1 MNEKSLRVLEFNKI
15 IDKLKTKAS
24 SSLGLKHI
32 ENLKPSNDFDE
43 VKNTLLET
51 SEAQAILIKRGL
63 VSMDGIHDIEDKAK
77 RAHVGATLDP
87 GALLKIA
94 DCLRVA
100 RSLKRNLEGSEEED
114 FNYPIIQALTNALYT
129 FRDIE
134 DRIYTSIVGES
145 EISDNASTTLK
156 TIRRRIVQK
165 NQSIRSKL
173 NSIISSTTYQKY
185 LQDNIISMRGDRFVI
200 PVKAEYRSVV
210 SGIVH
215 DQSSSGA
222 TLFIEPMSIVE
233 MNNELRKLKLDE
245 QEEIERIL
253 SELSAMI
260 GEISGELISNQEI
273 LGKLD
278 FAFAKGK
285 LSVEMRAI
293 EPVLNEEKYFH
304 IKNGRHPMIDKR
316 DVVPNTVYLGKDFD
330 TLVIT
335 GPNTGGKTVT
345 IKTVGLFALMTQSGL
360 HIPAD
365 FGTSMCVYD
374 NVFADIGDE
383 QSIEQSL
390 STFSSHM
397 TNIVSILDD
406 ADANSLVLFDEL
418 GSGTDPTEGAAL
430 AVAIIETLTKRG
442 SRIIATTHYSE
453 LKGYA
458 LRTVGVENASVE
470 FDVETLRPTY
480 RLLIGVPGKSN
491 AFEISKRLGLN
502 DAVIAN
508 AKNFMSEENLQF
520 EDLIRDLQEK
530 SIIANRDAR
539 EAKHI
544 KEEAEKLK
552 AKYEEKLKKLDTVRD
567 KVYDEARQE
576 AKDIVSRAKDE
587 ADEIVK
593 AMRELEKMGIAEGG
607 RNRLEEERRK
617 LKASLEEK
625 EAAMFKSRENS
636 GEAITKVN
644 LGMEAFLP
652 SLNQR
657 VIIVSNPDNK
667 GEVQVEAGIMKI
679 NVKLKDLRKVPEE
692 PKKKEK
698 KKREVKLN
706 LKSVD
711 SRIDLR
717 GMDSEEA
724 CYRTDKYLDEAYLGN
739 LGEVT
744 IVHGKGTGVLRK
756 AINDMLKRH
765 PHVKSYRLGVYGEGG
780 DGVTI
785 VELK

>member
-1 MNEKSLRVLEFNKI
+1 MKERTFRILEFNKVK
-15 IDKLKTKAS
+15 DKLRSYSVTSGGKELID
-24 SSLGLKHI
+24 SLSPYNSI
-32 ENLKPSNDFDE
+32 YEVENK
-43 VKNTLLET
+43 LEET
-51 SEAQAILIKRGL
+51 NEALDILIKKGAPPFEGL
-63 VSMDGIHDIEDKAK
+63 HETKEELERAAKGGTLNPGQLMKIGAMLRCSRRFKEYVARKEEEIGYKHLEDLAYILVPLKNLENEIDSSIISEDEISDKAS
-77 RAHVGATLDP
+77 GTLYN
-87 GALLKIA
+87 I
-94 DCLRVA
+94 R
-100 RSLKRNLEGSEEED
+100 RSLKEKNSSVREKIN
-114 FNYPIIQALTNALYT
+114 
-129 FRDIE
+129 
-134 DRIYTSIVGES
+134 SIVR
-145 EISDNASTTLK
+145 A
-156 TIRRRIVQK
+156 
-165 NQSIRSKL
+165 
-173 NSIISSTTYQKY
+173 NSKY
-185 LQDNIISMRGDRFVI
+185 LQDSLYTMRGDRYVI
-200 PVKAEYRSVV
+200 PVKSEYKGAVP
-210 SGIVH
+210 GLVH
-215 DQSSSGA
+215 DQSSTGA
-222 TLFIEPMSIVE
+222 TLFIEPISLVNL
-233 MNNELRKLKLDE
+233 NNEIKELMLKE
-245 QEEIERIL
+245 KAEIERIL
-253 SELSAMI
+253 SELSAKVHDNI
-260 GEISGELISNQEI
+260 DVLRSNSNI
-273 LGKLD
+273 LRELD
-278 FAFAKGK
+278 FIFAKGK
-285 LSVEMRAI
+285 YASS
-293 EPVLNEEKYFH
+293 LNG
-304 IKNGRHPMIDKR
+304 IKPNISKDRSFDILGGKHPLIDPKV
-316 DVVPNTVYLGKDFD
+316 VVPSDIYLGKDFT
-330 TLVIT
+330 TLMIT

-345 IKTVGLFALMTQSGL
+345 LKTVGLLHLMALSGL
-360 HIPAD
+360 LIPAKD
-365 FGTSMCVYD
+365 GSSIGFFKD
-374 NVFADIGDE
+374 IFADIGDE

-397 TNIVSILDD
+397 TNIVKILESASFD
-406 ADANSLVLFDEL
+406 SLILFDEL

-430 AVAIIETLTKRG
+430 AVAIIETLNKRG
-442 SRIIATTHYSE
+442 CRIIATTHYSE

-458 LRTVGVENASVE
+458 LKTVGVENASVE

-502 DAVIAN
+502 EDVIIK
-508 AKNFMSEENLQF
+508 AKDFMSEENLQF

-539 EAKHI
+539 EAKRI
-544 KEEAEKLK
+544 KEEAESLK
-552 AKYEEKLKKLDTVRD
+552 KKYDEKLKKLDTVRD

-576 AKDIVSRAKDE
+576 AKQIISNAKDE

-593 AMRELEKMGIAEGG
+593 AMRELEKMGIAAGG
-607 RNRLEEERRK
+607 RSRLEEERRK

-625 EAAMFKSRENS
+625 EAAMIKSRENT
-636 GEAITKVN
+636 GEAITKVT

-667 GEVQVEAGIMKI
+667 GDVQVEAGIMKI
-679 NVKLKDLRKVPEE
+679 SVKLKDLRKVPEE

-706 LKSVD
+706 MKSVD

>member
-1 MNEKSLRVLEFNKI
+1 M
-15 IDKLKTKAS
+15 
-24 SSLGLKHI
+24 
-32 ENLKPSNDFDE
+32 
-43 VKNTLLET
+43 
-51 SEAQAILIKRGL
+51 
-63 VSMDGIHDIEDKAK
+63 
-77 RAHVGATLDP
+77 
-87 GALLKIA
+87 AL
-94 DCLRVA
+94 
-100 RSLKRNLEGSEEED
+100 
-114 FNYPIIQALTNALYT
+114 
-129 FRDIE
+129 
-134 DRIYTSIVGES
+134 
-145 EISDNASTTLK
+145 
-156 TIRRRIVQK
+156 
-165 NQSIRSKL
+165 
-173 NSIISSTTYQKY
+173 
-185 LQDNIISMRGDRFVI
+185 
-200 PVKAEYRSVV
+200 
-210 SGIVH
+210 
-215 DQSSSGA
+215 
-222 TLFIEPMSIVE
+222 
-233 MNNELRKLKLDE
+233 
-245 QEEIERIL
+245 
-253 SELSAMI
+253 
-260 GEISGELISNQEI
+260 
-273 LGKLD
+273 
-278 FAFAKGK
+278 
-285 LSVEMRAI
+285 
-293 EPVLNEEKYFH
+293 
-304 IKNGRHPMIDKR
+304 
-316 DVVPNTVYLGKDFD
+316 
-330 TLVIT
+330 
-335 GPNTGGKTVT
+335 
-345 IKTVGLFALMTQSGL
+345 SGL
-360 HIPAD
+360 LIPAKD
-365 FGTSMCVYD
+365 GSAIGFFKD
-374 NVFADIGDE
+374 IFADIGDE